1 MKSVDANPVA
11 VKSAWLALQKSVGG
25 LSAIRTGKDYDRMG
39 ALMLWLV
46 DVVGDNEGHPLAALL
61 DVVSDLVAAYEARA
75 IRIAPAAPRDVL
87 RFLMDSNRLAQTDL
101 KEELGG
107 QSVVSA
113 VLNGKRSINARQA
126 KALGARFGISPAAF
140 LS

>member
-1 MKSVDANPVA
+1 MKGVDVNPAA
-11 VKSAWLALQKSVGG
+11 VKNAWLALQKSVGG
-25 LSAIRTGKDYDRMG
+25 LSAIRSERDYNRMA

-46 DVVGDNEGHPLAALL
+46 DVVGDDEGHPLAALL
-61 DVVSDLVAAYEARA
+61 DVISDLVAAYEART
-75 IRIAPAAPRDVL
+75 IQIPQTAPRDVL
-87 RFLMDSNRLAQTDL
+87 RFLMDANQLAQTDL

-113 VLNGKRSINARQA
+113 VLNGKRNIKARQA

-140 LS
+140 IS